1 MAKTSKEQIDADER
15 KVIRELQKGSKESI
29 DKIAKNCGFS
39 RQKVWRTIKRLEKNK
54 TIWGYSTIVDDEKL
68 GLKKYLILLK
78 RTNEPLSKEKL
89 MKIINGKLKQEF
101 EGLGVNVEFTFFVN
115 GCYDF
120 ALCATSENI
129 RLMKKFCEAL
139 YSIFK
144 DCISDIQILEVI
156 FPLQQSCLVNPNLEE
171 LIGYFS
177 TG

>member
-1 MAKTSKEQIDADER
+1 MTKTSREQIDDDEK
-15 KVIRELQKGSKESI
+15 KVLRQLRRNSKESI
-29 DKIAKNCGFS
+29 DAIAKKCRFS
-39 RQKVWRTIKRLEKNK
+39 RQKVWRIIKRLEKNK

-78 RTNEPLSKEKL
+78 RTNEPLSKEKV
-89 MKIINGKLKQEF
+89 MTIINGKLKQEF
-101 EGLGVNVEFTFFVN
+101 EDLGVNVEFTFFVN

-120 ALCATSENI
+120 ALCATSENM

-139 YSIFK
+139 HLIFK

-156 FPLQQSCLVNPNLEE
+156 FPLQQSSLDNPNLEE